1 MSSQAIILC
10 GGKSTRTY
18 PLTITKPK
26 PLLKIANKPMLGH
39 LLDNIKD
46 YFNEIILIINYH
58 GDQIKNFININYSN
72 YNIKFV
78 EQDEPKGT
86 GDAIFRCKDLIKD
99 KFVVINGD
107 DFYGPDLINNID
119 KYRYSILVHEVE
131 NISQY
136 GKIIYDDSGKIIKI
150 YEKPPEYDPGL
161 ANTGVYILDKKIF
174 EFDLELSERGEYEII
189 SLINKLIKH
198 DEVYY
203 QKIETWFPVTYPWN
217 LLRINEFLIS
227 NIENDIQGQ
236 IEPGA
241 TIKGKIVL
249 GQNSIIKSGAYIEG
263 NVVIGDNCIIGPN
276 CYIRGYT
283 SIGNNCK
290 IGNAVEIKNSII
302 GDNTNVAHL
311 SYVGDSIL
319 GDFVNLGAGTVTA
332 NLRHDEKNIFSEV
345 KDQLIDTNRKK
356 LGTIIADG
364 VHTGINTSIYP
375 GRKMWPNTTTRPGEI
390 VIKDIIK

>member
-10 GGKSTRTY
+10 GGKSTRTH

-26 PLLKIANKPMLGH
+26 PLLKVANKPMVGY

-46 YFNEIILIINYH
+46 YFDEIILVINYH
-58 GDQIKNFININYSN
+58 ADQIQTFVETYYSN

-78 EQDEPKGT
+78 KQDEPKGT
-86 GDAIFRCKDLIKD
+86 GDAIFKCKNLIKD
-99 KFVVINGD
+99 RFVVINGD
-107 DFYGPDLINNID
+107 DFYGADLINNID

-136 GKIIYDDSGKIIKI
+136 GKIVHDDNGKVIKI
-150 YEKPPEYDPGL
+150 HEKPPEYGPGL
-161 ANTGVYILDKKIF
+161 ANTGVYILDRKIF

-189 SLINKLIKH
+189 SLINKLIEH
-198 DEVYY
+198 NEVYY
-203 QKIETWFPVTYPWN
+203 QSIETWFPITYPWN
-217 LLRINEFLIS
+217 LLGINEFLLANLKS
-227 NIENDIQGQ
+227 DIQGK
-236 IEPGA
+236 IEEGA
-241 TIKGKIVL
+241 TLKGQIIL

-263 NVVIGDNCIIGPN
+263 NVIIGENCIIGPN

-319 GDFVNLGAGTVTA
+319 GDFVNLGAGTITA

-345 KDQLIDTNRKK
+345 KDQLVDTNRKK
-356 LGTIIADG
+356 LGAIIADG

-375 GRKMWPNTTTRPGEI
+375 GRKMWPNTTTRPGAI
-390 VIKDIIK
+390 VIKDVK